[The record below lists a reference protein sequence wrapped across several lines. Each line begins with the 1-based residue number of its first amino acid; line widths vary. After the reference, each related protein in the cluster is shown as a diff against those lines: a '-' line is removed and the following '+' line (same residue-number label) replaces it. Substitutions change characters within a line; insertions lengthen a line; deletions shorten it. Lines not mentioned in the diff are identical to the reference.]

1 MKRLSF
7 FVVLFILTVQSIGH
21 ANLLGRYL
29 KGVNIDP
36 NGILQ
41 TDGLVESFSR
51 VDANID
57 FWDGSRYY
65 RWQPIAGN
73 GDNYTVEWT
82 GYIRIDTAGEYGFG
96 TISDDGSQIWI
107 DDQLIV
113 DNGEGQWYDWED
125 NITEYEANEP
135 NQPVYLNPGYHSIMV
150 RFYEGPSY
158 DGIELWWLLPGSG
171 LSDIPY
177 YGTTFHGTPPTY
189 NPNTNWN
196 IVPSSVLYTPD
207 EYNAI
212 ICSLDINTDGIIN
225 FYEFSAMASQWRT
238 PSPVYGDFNG
248 NGTVDM
254 DDLAQFSRFW
264 LEVCYP

>member
-1 MKRLSF
+1 MKKTQLLV
-7 FVVLFILTVQSIGH
+7 FVGVLLLTGISYG
-21 ANLLGRYL
+21 NLLGVYFS
-29 KGVNIDP
+29 GVNIDP

-41 TDGLVESFSR
+41 TTGLTERFRR

-65 RWQPIAGN
+65 TIPGLGR
-73 GDNYTVEWT
+73 DYTVEWT
-82 GYIRIDTAGEYGFG
+82 GYIKIDQPGEYGFG

-107 DDQLIV
+107 NGQLVV

-125 NITEYEANEP
+125 NMGENEPGEP
-135 NQPVYLNPGYHSIMV
+135 NQPVYLGIGYHSIMV

-158 DGIELWWLLPGSG
+158 DGIELWWLLPDSG

-189 NPNTNWN
+189 NPNTNWV
-196 IVPSSVLYTPD
+196 IVPASALLTPD
-207 EYNAI
+207 EYNVLTCAMD
-212 ICSLDINTDGIIN
+212 LDKDGLVN
-225 FYEFSAMASQWRT
+225 LYEFSMMAAEWKTQA
-238 PSPVYGDFNG
+238 PPVYGDFTG

-254 DDLAQFSRFW
+254 EDLAELLIFW
-264 LEVCYP
+264 LEPCF